1 MGGKAQDG
9 QHESRLGAARGTTQ
23 GAAPHLSVSWHH
35 RVDGAVNLPAEG
47 HPDGREAVLARKMID
62 CRKVPNEIGCAPTIA
77 GSDEEILDAAV
88 AHAVAKYGHQDTSE
102 EFFLDRIAV
111 EPGDGAQPAGDRG
124 QGRPRASRSRA
135 KNSMSARR
143 AWNRR
148 S

>member
-1 MGGKAQDG
+1 
-9 QHESRLGAARGTTQ
+9 
-23 GAAPHLSVSWHH
+23 
-35 RVDGAVNLPAEG
+35 
-47 HPDGREAVLARKMID
+47 MID